1 MLLPDTHTIIWL
13 VEAPEKVPQ
22 KALNLLSDPAQ
33 RVFFS
38 PIVTWEL
45 GIKASLGKLKLKVRV
60 DEIAN
65 LCLDQ
70 YGFEPLPISVAHT
83 LAVAKLPEIH
93 KDPFDRL
100 LVAQATSEKLRIVTD
115 DEMIKKY
122 RVSVV
127 WA

>member
-13 VEAPEKVPQ
+13 VEAPEKVPR

-122 RVSVV
+122 RVPVV